1 MSTAPD
7 NSVPTR
13 RPAEFFDKFPNEI
26 LKLFA
31 ETMVESS
38 NSRSL
43 ANFVLAYKPGKQLLE
58 EVLYTKDIRRGTFD
72 GFTVV
77 MTHSDQDAARAL
89 SKYPVNL
96 IRLHVNKQLTRGLPV
111 GVATYT
117 MLHGAAARGMHATI
131 WKLHRLGAQYLN
143 TPNFR
148 PMMGQAFQVLL
159 QACKDRSVISS
170 EFTSLLHR
178 LKWKPGFAV
187 FIQNDITTFNLLT
200 RLWNAS
206 EVGTWEYRPT
216 VNVSGPSMFPMTLH
230 HLAVFGDNSAAAEI
244 TSLKWSQYAR
254 VRYPHNVEA
263 SAGET
268 KCSVLHLALKANNRP
283 VLEYLIE
290 RCIGF
295 QAHFVDNQGN
305 NPLHTLLKLGMQVDS
320 QPARAEWKKLQ
331 KVFFKASAHL
341 RWNPIMPQTQYPF
354 QTPLHMAMANIQDEG
369 WAASKFMCQ
378 WIVDFVLEGEDH
390 LKKVFGLPPGSI
402 VLNHPDA
409 EGYTPL
415 SRLCKAAHDREE
427 QPSAGVFNLI
437 HRFMREGT
445 VINLDTNRLFTPR
458 VYAHSS
464 AYLVKRNNIRRK
476 HLALTIFCGGG
487 RSHHAEVTGNY
498 PNLPPTDLSNIV
510 HTHVLRPNHPMTL
523 PAPFSSP
530 LLPPDQAH
538 ADHEKA
544 IWIMDL
550 HTRAH
555 MAIIAPYM
563 VAAQASASSTGQNEA
578 QA

>member
-1 MSTAPD
+1 MSAAPD
-7 NSVPTR
+7 SSVPPP

-31 ETMVESS
+31 ETMVESN

-58 EVLYTKDIRRGTFD
+58 EVLYTRDIRRGTFD
-72 GFTVV
+72 GFTMV
-77 MTHSDQDAARAL
+77 MTHSDHDATQAL
-89 SKYPVNL
+89 SKYPINL
-96 IRLHVNKQLTRGLPV
+96 IKLHINKQLTRDLPD

-117 MLHGAAARGMHATI
+117 MLHGAAARGMHTTI
-131 WKLHRLGAQYLN
+131 RKLHELGAEYLD
-143 TPNFR
+143 TTNFS
-148 PMMGQAFQVLL
+148 PMMDQAFQVSL
-159 QACKDRSVISS
+159 QAHQDRAIISS
-170 EFTSLLHR
+170 EFRSLRHR

-187 FIQNDITTFNLLT
+187 FIQNDMRTFNLLT
-200 RLWNAS
+200 RLWDAS
-206 EVGTWEYRPT
+206 EVGTWEYTPRL
-216 VNVSGPSMFPMTLH
+216 NVSGPSRFPMTIH
-230 HLAVFGDNSAAAEI
+230 HLAVFGDNSSAAENK
-244 TSLKWSQYAR
+244 SLAWSQCAR
-254 VRYPHNVEA
+254 VRFPHNVEA
-263 SAGET
+263 PAGET

-305 NPLHTLLKLGMQVDS
+305 NPLHTLLKLGMQVNS

-341 RWNPIMPQTQYPF
+341 RWNPLMPQTQYPF
-354 QTPLHMAMANIQDEG
+354 QTPLHMAMANIQEEG

-378 WIVDFVLEGEDH
+378 WIVDFVLKDEKRFRE
-390 LKKVFGLPPGSI
+390 VFGLPPGSI
-402 VLNHPDA
+402 ILNHPDA
-409 EGYTPL
+409 EGHTPL

-427 QPSAGVFNLI
+427 QPSAGVLNLI

-445 VINLDTNRLFTPR
+445 DVNLDVNRLFTPR
-458 VYAHSS
+458 AYAHSITH
-464 AYLVKRNNIRRK
+464 LIKRNSRRK
-476 HLALTIFCGGG
+476 SHLALTIFCGGG

-498 PNLPPTDLSNIV
+498 PNLPPTNLSNVV
-510 HTHVLRPNHPMTL
+510 HAHVLRLSHPMAL
-523 PAPFSSP
+523 PAPFHSP
-530 LLPPDQAH
+530 FLPPDQTH

-544 IWIMDL
+544 TWAMNL
-550 HTRAH
+550 GVRAH
-555 MAIIAPYM
+555 NVIMAPYM
-563 VAAQASASSTGQNEA
+563 VPAQASATGTGQNDA